1 MSTTKSLFLSLPVL
15 FCCTALGADQ
25 ALEEVTTYSHDSADL
40 VWGPCP
46 DFMPDGCEIAMLRGD
61 PAQANADLF
70 FKVPPG
76 AHVPNHRHTSA
87 ERMVLVSGELHV
99 VYEGYAPV
107 TLLSGAY
114 AFGPA
119 DIPHSAHCADGDEP
133 CVLFIAFEEPVDAV
147 PVLENV
153 PAR

>member
-1 MSTTKSLFLSLPVL
+1 MSKTKSLFLSFPIL
-15 FCCTALGADQ
+15 FCCTALSADP
-25 ALEEVTTYSHDSADL
+25 ALEQVITYSHDAAEL
-40 VWGPCP
+40 EWGPCP
-46 DFMPDGCEIAMLRGD
+46 EFLPDGCEIAVLHGD
-61 PAQANADLF
+61 PAQNNADIF

-76 AHVPNHRHTSA
+76 AQIPRHRHTSA

-99 VYEGYAPV
+99 VYDGYAPT

-119 DIPHSAHCADGDEP
+119 NIPHSAHCADGDAP
-133 CVLFIAFEEPVDAV
+133 CVLFIAFEEPLDAI
-147 PVLENV
+147 PVTETA